1 MDAILVAMTGMVA
14 LVQSIRR
21 GHYEL
26 AVEELTRQATGG
38 RIRRTDLGDL
48 ISSGRGDFSLPWAGA
63 TQL

>member
-1 MDAILVAMTGMVA
+1 MDAILVAMTGMAA

-26 AVEELTRQATGG
+26 AVEEPASGG
-38 RIRRTDLGDL
+38 RIRRTDPGDL
-48 ISSGRGDFSLPWAGA
+48 ISNGRGDFSPPWAGA